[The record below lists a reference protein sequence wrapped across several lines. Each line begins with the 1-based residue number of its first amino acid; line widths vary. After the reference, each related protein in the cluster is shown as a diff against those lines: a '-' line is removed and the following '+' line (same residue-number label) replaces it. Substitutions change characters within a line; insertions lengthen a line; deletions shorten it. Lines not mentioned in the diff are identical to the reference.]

1 MSQYAAFFSK
11 NTKFKICLFRY
22 PLRLPPK
29 AKVVMMSQNC
39 TGPTPHFCCN
49 LLILFIIYAHCF
61 AKNSPKTVLSPPIFP
76 LIFCFQ
82 SRSKVFFF
90 SNFLHKIKQN
100 LWPLVGTLQ
109 FYDIHHPKSS
119 HRIETQSL
127 PRKKNLQ

>member
-1 MSQYAAFFSK
+1 MHIVSRKTPQKPFY
-11 NTKFKICLFRY
+11 
-22 PLRLPPK
+22 LP
-29 AKVVMMSQNC
+29 Q
-39 TGPTPHFCCN
+39 
-49 LLILFIIYAHCF
+49 
-61 AKNSPKTVLSPPIFP
+61 IFP